1 VRPPAGKGA
10 HSPAPEISE
19 GDRLT
24 IPGVWGHILRSG
36 PVRLMI
42 LLLLVAGL
50 AIASISV
57 QNAYGDAWG
66 AVVGIFFA
74 PILVATYLRTAYG
87 LGARKSRT

>member
-1 VRPPAGKGA
+1 MPRVGKGA
-10 HSPAPEISE
+10 HSPSPEITE
-19 GDRLT
+19 GERLT

-36 PVRLMI
+36 LVRLMI

-50 AIASISV
+50 AIAAINI
-57 QNAYGDAWG
+57 QNAYGDVWG

-74 PILVATYLRTAYG
+74 PILVATYLRRMYG

>member
-1 VRPPAGKGA
+1 MPRAGRSA
-10 HSPAPEISE
+10 HSPSPDVNKDE
-19 GDRLT
+19 RLT

-36 PVRLMI
+36 LVRLMI

-50 AIASISV
+50 AIASINIE
-57 QNAYGDAWG
+57 NAYGDVWG